1 MRSARL
7 SAYFGNNALTNL
19 GPRLRSTRECKEL
32 GGGPRF
38 IQSLSDVSDL
48 GLSRPRVLY
57 IPWFVPGRGLSRIT
71 AFSQN
76 APCPYSDAVQS
87 KPGSLSSRRVNVGQY

>member
-19 GPRLRSTRECKEL
+19 GPRLRSTRECKEP
-32 GGGPRF
+32 GGGPRV

-57 IPWFVPGRGLSRIT
+57 IPWFVGRSCVAACGDENRRASFANRDYLHFVSR
-71 AFSQN
+71 
-76 APCPYSDAVQS
+76 Y
-87 KPGSLSSRRVNVGQY
+87 KRRPPTRR